1 MPADRCDTG
10 FRDPAT
16 GFLRR
21 ECRPGD
27 AVSAVQ
33 PARLVVATDAALE
46 VTDIVHEF
54 NRRMEA
60 QYREL
65 VGEEAYLTLRA
76 ALRAIAPRD
85 EMQPR
90 LPPNP

>member
-1 MPADRCDTG
+1 
-10 FRDPAT
+10 
-16 GFLRR
+16 
-21 ECRPGD
+21 
-27 AVSAVQ
+27 
-33 PARLVVATDAALE
+33 

-54 NRRMEA
+54 NRHMEA
-60 QYREL
+60 QYREV
-65 VGEEAYLTLRA
+65 VGEEAYRTLRA